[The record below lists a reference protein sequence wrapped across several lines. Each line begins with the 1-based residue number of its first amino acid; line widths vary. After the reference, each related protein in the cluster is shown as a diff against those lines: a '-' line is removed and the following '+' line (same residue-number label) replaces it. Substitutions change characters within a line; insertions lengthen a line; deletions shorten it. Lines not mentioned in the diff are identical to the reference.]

1 MMRKILAFLLATALA
16 AAFCPAQEKNNK
28 KDLEKQNGELRAMV
42 DSLLRVIDS
51 LQMRNEAP
59 ADVAD
64 SALAAGTPAEHS
76 IERTDSLMREW
87 FEDRRIRDYIL
98 TEETLDTAALDTE
111 VSEELMLQRLAEINS
126 YITLPFN
133 STVRNYVIL
142 YSERMPVT
150 MSRVLGRSAYYMP
163 IFEEVLAKYGLP
175 LELKYMAVIESN
187 LNPTAVSRAGAKGI
201 WQFIYPTGRRYGL
214 TINSFVDE
222 RLDVEKAADAAARYL
237 RDAYA
242 VFGDWNL
249 AISSYNC
256 GPGNV
261 RKAIQ
266 RAGSRD
272 FWAIYP
278 YLPRETRGYVPAF
291 VGAMYAMTYYKEYG
305 IVPEKTDL
313 PVAVDTFHIS
323 RNLHFKQV
331 NEVVGVPMES
341 LKSLNP
347 QYLHD
352 IVPGNEA
359 TYVLNIPVDW
369 STAFASAN
377 PDSLYAHRSG
387 ELLNAQLMK
396 NIQDSGNE
404 VRVSYRVRSGDYLG
418 KIAAKF
424 GVSVSQIK
432 KWNHLRSDRLRTDQI
447 LYIYKN
453 GGPSSSGTAKG
464 TSAKSASNKT
474 SASKPKAGEYTV
486 YVVKQG
492 DNLYN
497 IARSYPGVSAQ
508 NIADYNNLSGTK
520 IRPGMKLKIPNLPSG
535 SGR

>member
-16 AAFCPAQEKNNK
+16 AAVCPAQEKNSK

-64 SALAAGTPAEHS
+64 SVLTAGTPAEHS

-111 VSEELMLQRLAEINS
+111 VSEELMLQRLAAINS

-237 RDAYA
+237 RT
-242 VFGDWNL
+242 G
-249 AISSYNC
+249 
-256 GPGNV
+256 
-261 RKAIQ
+261 
-266 RAGSRD
+266 
-272 FWAIYP
+272 
-278 YLPRETRGYVPAF
+278 T
-291 VGAMYAMTYYKEYG
+291 
-305 IVPEKTDL
+305 
-313 PVAVDTFHIS
+313 
-323 RNLHFKQV
+323 
-331 NEVVGVPMES
+331 
-341 LKSLNP
+341 
-347 QYLHD
+347 
-352 IVPGNEA
+352 
-359 TYVLNIPVDW
+359 
-369 STAFASAN
+369 
-377 PDSLYAHRSG
+377 
-387 ELLNAQLMK
+387 
-396 NIQDSGNE
+396 
-404 VRVSYRVRSGDYLG
+404 
-418 KIAAKF
+418 
-424 GVSVSQIK
+424 
-432 KWNHLRSDRLRTDQI
+432 LR
-447 LYIYKN
+447 
-453 GGPSSSGTAKG
+453 
-464 TSAKSASNKT
+464 
-474 SASKPKAGEYTV
+474 
-486 YVVKQG
+486 
-492 DNLYN
+492 
-497 IARSYPGVSAQ
+497 
-508 NIADYNNLSGTK
+508 
-520 IRPGMKLKIPNLPSG
+520 
-535 SGR
+535 